1 MMELS
6 LTATENMQ
14 NITRVPNAWY
24 DKCVSMINTT
34 WLYEK
39 QSTTITQEVLSVGVR
54 LHWIWGLSVDVRP
67 LEAKA
72 DMAEQ
77 NALKEWKRD
86 KWMKKKLWKRE
97 DRKSVV

>member
-1 MMELS
+1 
-6 LTATENMQ
+6 
-14 NITRVPNAWY
+14 
-24 DKCVSMINTT
+24 MINTT

-77 NALKEWKRD
+77 NVVHVALPQHSMLHTLNTVKDCCALRTLED
-86 KWMKKKLWKRE
+86 K
-97 DRKSVV
+97 